1 VEQLGLSFAD
11 DKRVLSVSDL
21 TTIVRDLLEGA
32 FPNALVSGEISNTR
46 KASSGHWY
54 FTLKDDKAQL
64 RCVCF
69 RQNAMYLKVKPQDG
83 LEVIARGRVGVYES
97 RGEYQLYVETIEPQG
112 VGALQLAFEQLKRKL
127 AAEGLFEDERKRDI
141 PWAPTRIGIVTSPT
155 GAVIAD
161 LIRVIE
167 RRFPAANIRLY
178 PARVQGDGAA
188 AEVVRG
194 IRHFSEKPWAEV
206 VIVARGGGSLE
217 DLWAFNEEQVARAI
231 AECSVPVISAVG
243 HQTDFTIADFVADL
257 RAPTPSAA
265 AELAVPD
272 VRGIYQELSDLE
284 QRGAQVLRCRIAI
297 LGKRML
303 EAGLERASAS
313 VRRRL
318 AGSWQRLDEAEQGVR
333 TGIESRLRLAHNNL
347 TIQDHKLAR
356 SDIRVRLAHRRQLLE
371 SLSQRLAPAQRHRL
385 ESLSSR
391 FVALTSSLAALS
403 PVAILERGYAIV
415 QTDSGKLVTDNAQVK
430 EGDALAVRLHQGRL
444 RVVVSEAGGELTQDF
459 E

>member
-1 VEQLGLSFAD
+1 MEQLGLQFANE
-11 DKRVLSVSDL
+11 RRIFTVSDL
-21 TTIVRDLLEGA
+21 TTVVRDLIEGA
-32 FPNALVSGEISNTR
+32 FPDALVSGEISNTR

-54 FTLKDDKAQL
+54 FTLKDNRAQL

-112 VGALQLAFEQLKRKL
+112 VGALQLAFEQLKTKL
-127 AAEGLFEDERKRDI
+127 AAEGLFDDQHKRDI
-141 PWAPTRIGIVTSPT
+141 PSAPSRIGIVTSPT

-188 AEVVRG
+188 GEVVRG
-194 IRHFSEKPWAEV
+194 IRHFNEQPWAEV

-272 VRGIYQELSDLE
+272 VRGIYQTLSDLE
-284 QRGAQVLRCRIAI
+284 QRATQALRYRIAI
-297 LGKRML
+297 LGRRML
-303 EAGLERASAS
+303 EAGLERAAAS

-318 AGSWQRLDEAEQGVR
+318 AESWQRLDEAEQSVR
-333 TGIESRLRLAHNNL
+333 LGAERRLRLAHDSLAN
-347 TIQDHKLAR
+347 QDQKLSR
-356 SDIRVRLAHRRQLLE
+356 LDIRVRLARRRQSLE
-371 SLSQRLAPAQRHRL
+371 SLSQRLVPAQQHRL
-385 ESLSSR
+385 ESLATW
-391 FVALTSSLAALS
+391 FAALTSSLNALS

-415 QTDSGKLVTDNAQVK
+415 QTEGGKLVTDNRQVG
-430 EGDALAVRLHQGRL
+430 EGDALAIRLHKGRL
-444 RVVVSEAGGELTQDF
+444 GVRVAEAASDEG
-459 E
+459 